1 MEIVWRV
8 EVKVSDSAGATDGDA
23 GVVDGAVDGAT
34 ACDGTACDGAMACD
48 GATLV
53 AVEQPATTA
62 TTSRIET
69 SMMNETRFIGCHL
82 QGPAVVGHRSRGALI
97 ADPTTSGRSRWRRI
111 DGVLWIQAHGGA
123 DRLEP
128 GHVVGP
134 GEP

>member
-1 MEIVWRV
+1 MKSPEGSRNPPSPAVAAWVAAWVVQPSGYEMEIPWRV

-69 SMMNETRFIGCHL
+69 SMMNETRFIG
-82 QGPAVVGHRSRGALI
+82 
-97 ADPTTSGRSRWRRI
+97 
-111 DGVLWIQAHGGA
+111 
-123 DRLEP
+123 
-128 GHVVGP
+128 
-134 GEP
+134 